1 MVELISV
8 SYAKVKINYAIHGN
22 LMPFICKQRAS
33 QSTIIVISLIQP
45 IGNGSRSSQRVLV
58 LVLELDI
65 AVSGNRAKKRWKIE
79 DSSSRTTVAM
89 VGNSSLF
96 VMFGNDSDGNA
107 HDDFH
112 ILDVSNWAWQAS
124 FSLTQA
130 SNISQPNNST
140 DFGSGSSDS
149 KALSGGA
156 IAGIVI
162 GCLAA
167 ASDRSIIFY
176 SFRQD

>member
-65 AVSGNRAKKRWKIE
+65 AVSGNRAKKR
-79 DSSSRTTVAM
+79 
-89 VGNSSLF
+89 
-96 VMFGNDSDGNA
+96 
-107 HDDFH
+107 
-112 ILDVSNWAWQAS
+112 
-124 FSLTQA
+124 
-130 SNISQPNNST
+130 
-140 DFGSGSSDS
+140 
-149 KALSGGA
+149 
-156 IAGIVI
+156 
-162 GCLAA
+162 
-167 ASDRSIIFY
+167 
-176 SFRQD
+176 

>member
-1 MVELISV
+1 
-8 SYAKVKINYAIHGN
+8 
-22 LMPFICKQRAS
+22 
-33 QSTIIVISLIQP
+33 
-45 IGNGSRSSQRVLV
+45 
-58 LVLELDI
+58 
-65 AVSGNRAKKRWKIE
+65 
-79 DSSSRTTVAM
+79 
-89 VGNSSLF
+89 
-96 VMFGNDSDGNA
+96 MFGNDSDGNA

-176 SFRQD
+176 SFRQDYMGLQNIQYLGYYRWKIDSIFHAT